1 MDIETIF
8 WNEIYLIRYLRGDAM
23 KETIWEYLI
32 PSIPEKEELWESCFF
47 VFDTNVLLNL
57 YRYTSNTRDTL
68 INAFEDLKERIWLP
82 HQVAYEY
89 AKNRF
94 EVIFEMVQKYEDLE
108 KMKQELV
115 SNYTRELRLD
125 ETDQSIQELQSAM
138 DAWIAE
144 QKSKNLIVTRVSED
158 KILDKIISIFD
169 GKVGKPFTEEET
181 KEIFEEGQERY
192 KKHIPPGF
200 CDAGKSKDGE
210 DNNIYGDLL
219 VWKQILLFSKDNKK
233 DIIYVTHDQKNDWWE
248 KAKGRTIGP
257 RVELRKEFAKET
269 GQNFY
274 MYSMESFLEQYSRHK
289 GQQADQRVIEE
300 VLYIEKKYKENQHNQ
315 NNNTDVEIL
324 SIERKINRL
333 QEKIGRQQRAI
344 IDLRKKYNNRTMPL
358 NKTTQLKNTEQK
370 MMQRQQELARY
381 QAELALYKQKYNDR
395 N

>member
-1 MDIETIF
+1 
-8 WNEIYLIRYLRGDAM
+8 M

-32 PSIPEKEELWESCFF
+32 PSIPEKEKLWENCFF

-115 SNYTRELRLD
+115 SNYTRELRLN

-169 GKVGKPFTEEET
+169 GKVGKTFTEEET

-315 NNNTDVEIL
+315 NNNDVEIL

-344 IDLRKKYNNRTMPL
+344 MDLRKKYNNRTMPL

>member
-1 MDIETIF
+1 
-8 WNEIYLIRYLRGDAM
+8 M

-32 PSIPEKEELWESCFF
+32 PSIPEKEELWENCFF

-94 EVIFEMVQKYEDLE
+94 EVIFEMVQKYEELE
-108 KMKQELV
+108 KMKQKLV

-169 GKVGKPFTEEET
+169 GKVGKPFTEEEK

-315 NNNTDVEIL
+315 NDNNDVEIL

>member
-1 MDIETIF
+1 MRE
-8 WNEIYLIRYLRGDAM
+8 
-23 KETIWEYLI
+23 KIWEYLM
-32 PSIPEKEELWESCFF
+32 PSISEKEELWKNCFF

-68 INAFEDLKERIWLP
+68 IDAFEDLKDRIWIP

-94 EVIFEMVQKYEDLE
+94 EVIFEMVQKYEELE
-108 KMKQELV
+108 KMKQDLV
-115 SNYTRELRLD
+115 SNYTRELRL
-125 ETDQSIQELQSAM
+125 EKTDQSIQELQSAM
-138 DAWIAE
+138 DTWIAK

-158 KILDKIISIFD
+158 EILDKILSIFD
-169 GKVGKPFTEEET
+169 GKVGKPYTEAET
-181 KEIFEEGQERY
+181 KEICEEGQERY

-200 CDAGKSKDGE
+200 CDASKSKDGE
-210 DNNIYGDLL
+210 DNNTYGDLM
-219 VWKQILLFSKDNKK
+219 VWKQILFFSKDNKK
-233 DIIYVTHDQKNDWWE
+233 DIIYVTHDQKKDWWE

-289 GQQADQRVIEE
+289 GQQTDQRVIEE
-300 VLYIEKKYKENQHNQ
+300 VLYIEKKYKENQYNQ
-315 NNNTDVEIL
+315 KDNRNIEIL
-324 SIERKINRL
+324 SIERKINHL

-344 IDLRKKYNNRTMPL
+344 INIRRKYNNRTMPID
-358 NKTTQLKNTEQK
+358 KTTQLKNTEQK
-370 MMQRQQELARY
+370 MIQRQQELAMC
-381 QAELALYKQKYNDR
+381 QAELASYLQKYNDK

>member
-1 MDIETIF
+1 
-8 WNEIYLIRYLRGDAM
+8 
-23 KETIWEYLI
+23 
-32 PSIPEKEELWESCFF
+32 
-47 VFDTNVLLNL
+47 
-57 YRYTSNTRDTL
+57 
-68 INAFEDLKERIWLP
+68 
-82 HQVAYEY
+82 
-89 AKNRF
+89 
-94 EVIFEMVQKYEDLE
+94 
-108 KMKQELV
+108 
-115 SNYTRELRLD
+115 
-125 ETDQSIQELQSAM
+125 M

-169 GKVGKPFTEEET
+169 GKVGKTFTEEET

-315 NNNTDVEIL
+315 NNNDVEIL

-344 IDLRKKYNNRTMPL
+344 MDLRKKYNNRTMPL